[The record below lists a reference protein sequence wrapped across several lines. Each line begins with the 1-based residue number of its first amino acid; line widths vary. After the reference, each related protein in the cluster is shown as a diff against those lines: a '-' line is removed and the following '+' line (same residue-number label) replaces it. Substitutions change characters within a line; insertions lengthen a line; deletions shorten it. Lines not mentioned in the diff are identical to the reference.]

1 MKYKYY
7 LDLLDLNDDENL
19 NEETINKQYKK
30 YALKYHPDKGGSS
43 EDFIDIQEARSNLL
57 EYVKVKKEV
66 YNDEDSLGSIFNNIF
81 KTFSNESQREFIKK
95 NMINKIEN
103 ISFNFISLLDKEH
116 VFQIYKVL
124 SINKNLWN
132 IDNNILDK
140 LKNILTERTKKENII
155 ILNPSISDLYENNIY
170 KLMYDGQTFCVPLWH
185 SEVYFDVNDEELI
198 VKILPNLEENIWLD
212 EKNNIHYYFKLS
224 LTNELLHKENIIIE
238 HYNQEFSIPT
248 EQLKIRKYQT
258 YTFYNKGISL
268 INENDMYDINDKSNF
283 IFHIHLVEK

>member
-19 NEETINKQYKK
+19 NEELINKQYKK
-30 YALKYHPDKGGSS
+30 YALKYHPDKGGSN
-43 EDFIDIQEARSNLL
+43 EDFVDIQEARSNLL
-57 EYVKVKKEV
+57 EYIKVKREV
-66 YNDEDSLGSIFNNIF
+66 YNDEESFGSIFNNMF
-81 KTFSNESQREFIKK
+81 KTFSNKTQREFIRK

-116 VFQIYKVL
+116 IFQIYKIF

-132 IDNNILDK
+132 IDDNILDK

-170 KLMYDGQTFCVPLWH
+170 KLIYDGETFCVPLWH

-198 VKILPNLEENIWLD
+198 VKILPDLDDNIWLD
-212 EKNNIHYYFKLS
+212 EKNNIHHYFKLS
-224 LTNELLHKENIIIE
+224 LTNELLQRESVIIE
-238 HYNQEFSIPT
+238 HYKQEFIIPT
-248 EQLKIRKYQT
+248 EKLKIKKYQT
-258 YTFYNKGISL
+258 YTFYNNGISL
-268 INENDMYDINDKSNF
+268 INESDMYDINDKSNL
-283 IFHIHLVEK
+283 IFHIHMVEK